1 MFNIKS
7 DAPDKYEKIF
17 YVHSYNIDNNRT
29 LSIPSL
35 IEFMLETAGMH
46 TEICGVGW
54 KVLKAH
60 NVFWVLSKLFIKI
73 ESFPKWNENLRIETW
88 SIGLKGVFAQRCFYV
103 YNENGNVIMQAL
115 SDWLM
120 LNTVTRRLV
129 RTDKFMKTFPFR
141 NVKVLEYDIP
151 TMPIPKDLKT
161 ITNLSVQY
169 SEIDMNGHMNSA
181 KYPERIINAIGL
193 KIINKTKLD
202 YIYLSYLK
210 ETIYGENIISK
221 IEFIDN
227 KTCVGQITD
236 NLDVPKFDM
245 CLKWK

>member
-1 MFNIKS
+1 MFNIKV
-7 DAPDKYEKIF
+7 DAPDKYEKTF

-46 TEICGVGW
+46 TELCGVGW
-54 KVLKAH
+54 KILKDH
-60 NVFWVLSKLFIKI
+60 NVFWVLSKLFVKI

-88 SIGLKGVFAQRCFYV
+88 STGLKGVFAQRSFYV

-120 LNTVTRRLV
+120 LSTLTRRIM
-129 RTDKFMKTFPFR
+129 RTDRFMKSFPHR
-141 NVKVLEYDIP
+141 NEKVLEYDMP
-151 TMPIPKDLKT
+151 KMPIPENLKT
-161 ITNLSVQY
+161 IINLNVQY

-181 KYPERIINAIGL
+181 KYPERIINAIGFKSL
-193 KIINKTKLD
+193 NKTKLD
-202 YIYLSYLK
+202 YIYLNYLK
-210 ETIYGENIISK
+210 EAIYDENIISK

-227 KTCVGQITD
+227 TTCVGQITD
-236 NLDVPKFDM
+236 IDDVTKFSM
-245 CLKWK
+245 CFKWK